1 MEARSRSQHT
11 AFHCAAREGHLKV
24 VQFLLQQVRKDWG
37 KYPGRTVGL
46 WNSDWKVWCGG
57 HTCFQILVLSCIWL
71 STYNNS
77 GFHMFSLH
85 ITTLTYDL
93 SYIKAMFQFTWVS
106 LHRVFERLDPNWTSR
121 PHIPS
126 TSFLA
131 FFAGL
136 WRCQMGAPFWP
147 SQMCHEW
154 LTQPR
159 SPGAPP
165 SGHVD
170 GAETDSAAFGIC
182 QAREGNR
189 GKELWKCSGSIAAIA

>member
-57 HTCFQILVLSCIWL
+57 HTCFQILVSSCIWL

-131 FFAGL
+131 FFCGFVALSNGGPIL
-136 WRCQMGAPFWP
+136 AFSNVPWMADPTQIARCPTKRACWRSRDRQRCIW
-147 SQMCHEW
+147 H
-154 LTQPR
+154 L
-159 SPGAPP
+159 PG
-165 SGHVD
+165 
-170 GAETDSAAFGIC
+170 TR
-182 QAREGNR
+182 REPWEGTV
-189 GKELWKCSGSIAAIA
+189 EV

>member
-1 MEARSRSQHT
+1 MVATCVSKYLY
-11 AFHCAAREGHLKV
+11 HLV
-24 VQFLLQQVRKDWG
+24 
-37 KYPGRTVGL
+37 
-46 WNSDWKVWCGG
+46 
-57 HTCFQILVLSCIWL
+57 
-71 STYNNS
+71 STYNNF

-131 FFAGL
+131 FL
-136 WRCQMGAPFWP
+136 WLCGVVKWG
-147 SQMCHEW
+147 
-154 LTQPR
+154 
-159 SPGAPP
+159 PGAPP

-170 GAETDSAAFGIC
+170 RAETDSAAFGIC

-189 GKELWKCSGSIAAIA
+189 GKELWKCSGSIAAIAPKKNQQDSTSKSQFDKR